1 MRLFENADAVALD
14 KPAGV
19 SLATSSAPGRSE
31 KDAVDRLARACGE
44 GTGTGWR
51 LVHRLDV
58 GTTGVVLLARNE
70 ASHRALAG
78 MFQQGRARKTYRAL
92 TWSCPEPLEGVF
104 EDPLG
109 RDPRDGRRM
118 AVRRDGKRAATRYAV
133 LERFPA
139 VTDLRLFPET
149 GRTHQIRVHLA
160 AHGCPVAGD
169 DLYGA
174 ATRWE
179 SVEAPPLRRALAQL
193 TRPLLHAERLEIVD
207 MGIDVQAPLPSDYL
221 RCLEAAR
228 SLNTISSR

>member
-19 SLATSSAPGRSE
+19 SLATSSARGRSE
-31 KDAVDRLARACGE
+31 QDAVARLAEACGE
-44 GTGTGWR
+44 GSGIGWR

-58 GTTGVVLLARNE
+58 GTTGVVLLARSE
-70 ASHRALAG
+70 AAHRSLTAC
-78 MFQQGRARKTYRAL
+78 FQEGRVRKTYRAL
-92 TWSCPEPLEGVF
+92 TWSCPSPPEGVF

-118 AVRRDGKRAATRYAV
+118 AVRRNGKRAATRYMV
-133 LERFPA
+133 LERFPGLS
-139 VTDLRLFPET
+139 DLRLSPET

-169 DLYGA
+169 DLYGV
-174 ATRWE
+174 ATRWRN
-179 SVEAPPLRRALAQL
+179 VEAPSLRRALAQL
-193 TRPLLHAERLEIVD
+193 THPLLHAERLEIAD
-207 MGIDVQAPLPSDYL
+207 LGIDVEAPLPSDYL

-228 SLNTISSR
+228 SLSTTKSQ

>member
-1 MRLFENADAVALD
+1 MRLFENAEAVALD

-31 KDAVDRLARACGE
+31 QDAVARLTQACGE

-58 GTTGVVLLARNE
+58 GTTGVVLLARSE
-70 ASHRALAG
+70 AAHRTLTAC
-78 MFQQGRARKTYRAL
+78 FQEGRARKTYRAL
-92 TWSCPEPLEGVF
+92 TWSCPEPPEGVF
-104 EDPLG
+104 EEPLG

-118 AVRRDGKRAATRYAV
+118 ALRQDAKRAVTRYAV

-139 VTDLRLFPET
+139 LADVRLNPET

-169 DLYGA
+169 DLYGS
-174 ATRWE
+174 ATRWQT
-179 SVEAPPLRRALAQL
+179 VQDPGLRRALAQL
-193 TRPLLHAERLEIVD
+193 THPLLHAERLEIPA
-207 MGIDVQAPLPSDYL
+207 MGIDVESPLPADYL
-221 RCLEAAR
+221 RCLTTAR
-228 SLNTISSR
+228 TGRG

>member
-1 MRLFENADAVALD
+1 MRLFENPELVVLD
-14 KPAGV
+14 KPAGI
-19 SLATSSAPGRSE
+19 SLATSRAASRSE
-31 KDAVDRLARACGE
+31 KDAVDRLAEACGE

-58 GTTGVVLLARNE
+58 GTTGVVLLARSE
-70 ASHRALAG
+70 AAHRALTDA
-78 MFQQGRARKTYRAL
+78 FQQGRVRKTYRAL
-92 TWSCPEPLEGVF
+92 TWSCPEPPQGLF

-139 VTDLRLFPET
+139 LSDLSLFPET

-169 DLYGA
+169 DLYGV

-179 SVEAPPLRRALAQL
+179 SVEAPALRRALAQL
-193 TRPLLHAERLEIVD
+193 THPLLHAERLEIAD

-228 SLNTISSR
+228 SLNRTNPR